1 MLDVID
7 LNLVFSDHLIPET
20 VVHHLNLHMD
30 EGDLVG
36 LVGESGSG
44 KSMTALAIA
53 GLLSRHDMKKTGQI
67 LFRGTDLL
75 TCPRAQLR
83 ALQGDEIGIVFQE
96 PQTSLNPVYRVGWQ
110 VEESLRIHRP
120 KMTPAERKRQALQM
134 LRAVELSDPDRKSVV

>member
-1 MLDVID
+1 M
-7 LNLVFSDHLIPET
+7 
-20 VVHHLNLHMD
+20 
-30 EGDLVG
+30 G

-120 KMTPAERKRQALQM
+120 KMTPAERRRQALSM
-134 LRAVELSDPDRKSVV
+134 LQAVELPDPERIYASYPHQLFCLHANQIQNAIRRGV